1 MKKVAYGGLISA
13 LVVLLLYI
21 GNFTKSKIFFAALSS
36 VFTGVL
42 VELFGVGSVPII
54 IATNVLV
61 FLLVPNPGYASLFFV
76 LSFYGFLRKKPI
88 LIRFL
93 YLNASTLLL
102 VLFASK
108 FFNAELP
115 DVSFFS
121 THSAFLEFRLRS
133 SSMTICT
140 TGSFK
145 NFSESSGGKIDVW
158 IYQTLEVRTES
169 EGVRR
174 I

>member
-1 MKKVAYGGLISA
+1 VKKITYGGLVSA
-13 LVVLLLYI
+13 LVILLLYI

-61 FLLVPNPGYASLFFV
+61 FFLVPNPGYASLFFV

-102 VLFASK
+102 VFLALK

-115 DVSFFS
+115 DVSLFLYILGLLGVQVAFFVYDY
-121 THSAFLEFRLRS
+121 LYNRILQELLR
-133 SSMTICT
+133 IIR
-140 TGSFK
+140 GK
-145 NFSESSGGKIDVW
+145 N
-158 IYQTLEVRTES
+158 
-169 EGVRR
+169 
-174 I
+174 